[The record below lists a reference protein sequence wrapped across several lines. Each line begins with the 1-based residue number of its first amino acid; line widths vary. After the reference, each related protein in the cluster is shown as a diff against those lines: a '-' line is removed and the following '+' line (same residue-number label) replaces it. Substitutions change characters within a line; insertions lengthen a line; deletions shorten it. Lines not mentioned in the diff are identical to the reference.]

1 MIQFLCNRTVVNSRI
16 LWPWLFVVLVF
27 TGCQTPIGVSRV
39 DPLIVHQQLTKNVLS
54 AHVPSIFTENVL
66 HQYDLTKTF
75 EWRPETA
82 LAKLHAILLRE
93 TIRSEEAFALAELSF
108 LHAEQ
113 AKKRE
118 YFLAS
123 AIYAFLFLFPEDHT
137 QAPSPFDPR
146 LRIASDL
153 YNRGITSA
161 FASEDGSHVLLQ
173 SQVYKLPFGQLDVSM
188 VEESLHWGD
197 RQLVHFIPVA
207 ELEIEGLRNRYRYP
221 GIGAPLAADQIATEP
236 GKGLAIANMKVPVTA
251 VLLIEELLQQLATGQ
266 IQASLEVHVAY
277 NEQAITIHERKVPLE
292 IEMTSALAASLS
304 ESPVWERE
312 LKGFFLGDLAT
323 RMPTQ
328 LAGLQPYRPGRIPV
342 VFVHGTASSAG
353 RWAQMLNDLMNDPC
367 IRGRFQFWFFTYD
380 TGNPILY
387 SAMLLRNTLDTVVS
401 ELDPQQQ
408 DARLREMIVIGHSQG
423 GLLTKL
429 TVIDPQSI
437 LWDRFSDEPLESMD
451 LPEETRDLMQGAFF
465 FKPLPY
471 VKRVVFISTP
481 HRGSYVAGS
490 WISHQLNR
498 FITFPGRLV
507 AGIADVV
514 TQNKKLALRLQ
525 SGPLS
530 SVDAMTPGSPLMTT
544 LAPMPIAPGVAAHS
558 IIAVNDDGPKEEGM
572 DGVVAY
578 SSAHL
583 ENVDSELVVR
593 SGHSSQ
599 GNPHTIEEVRRI
611 LTLHAG
617 QQCK

>member
-1 MIQFLCNRTVVNSRI
+1 V
-16 LWPWLFVVLVF
+16 
-27 TGCQTPIGVSRV
+27 
-39 DPLIVHQQLTKNVLS
+39 TKNVLS

-75 EWRPETA
+75 GWRPETA
-82 LAKLHAILLRE
+82 LAKLHTILLQE

-108 LHAEQ
+108 LHAEE

-123 AIYAFLFLFPEDHT
+123 ALYAFLFLFPEDHK
-137 QAPSPFDPR
+137 QAPNPFDPR

-161 FASEDGSHVLLQ
+161 FASDDGSHVLLQ
-173 SQVYKLPFGQLDVSM
+173 SQVYELPFGELEVSM
-188 VEESLHWGD
+188 VEESLRWGN

-207 ELEIEGLRNRYRYP
+207 ELEVEGLRNRYRYP
-221 GIGAPLAADQIATEP
+221 GIGAPLAADQVATEP
-236 GKGLAIANMKVPVTA
+236 GKGLAVAKMKVPVTA
-251 VLLIEELLQQLATGQ
+251 VLSVDRLLQQLQTGKVR
-266 IQASLEVHVAY
+266 ASLELYVAY
-277 NEQAITIHERKVPLE
+277 REQAITIHGRRIPLE
-292 IEMTSALAASLS
+292 VEMTSALAASLS
-304 ESPVWERE
+304 ESPVWKRE
-312 LKGFFLGDLAT
+312 LQGFFLGDLAT

-387 SAMLLRNTLDTVVS
+387 SAMLLRKTLDTVVS

-408 DARLREMIVIGHSQG
+408 DSTLRDMVVIGHSQG

-429 TVIDPQSI
+429 IAVDPQST
-437 LWDRFSDEPLESMD
+437 LWDRFSDEPLEAMN
-451 LPEETRDLMQGAFF
+451 LPEETRNLMKGAFF

-471 VKRVVFISTP
+471 VTRVVFISTP

-490 WISHQLNR
+490 WISHQLTR
-498 FITFPGRLV
+498 FITLPGRLV
-507 AGIADVV
+507 SGIADIV
-514 TQNKKLALRLQ
+514 TQNKTMALKFQ
-525 SGPLS
+525 SGSFS
-530 SVDAMTPGSPLMTT
+530 SVDSMTPGSPLMTT

-558 IIAVNDDGPKEEGM
+558 IIAVKGDGPKEEGM

-583 ENVDSELVVR
+583 EDMDSELVVR

-611 LTLHAG
+611 LLLHAG
-617 QQCK
+617 QQC

>member
-1 MIQFLCNRTVVNSRI
+1 M
-16 LWPWLFVVLVF
+16 LF
-27 TGCQTPIGVSRV
+27 
-39 DPLIVHQQLTKNVLS
+39 
-54 AHVPSIFTENVL
+54 
-66 HQYDLTKTF
+66 
-75 EWRPETA
+75 
-82 LAKLHAILLRE
+82 
-93 TIRSEEAFALAELSF
+93 RS
-108 LHAEQ
+108 
-113 AKKRE
+113 
-118 YFLAS
+118 
-123 AIYAFLFLFPEDHT
+123 
-137 QAPSPFDPR
+137 
-146 LRIASDL
+146 
-153 YNRGITSA
+153 
-161 FASEDGSHVLLQ
+161 
-173 SQVYKLPFGQLDVSM
+173 DVSM

-207 ELEIEGLRNRYRYP
+207 ELEVEGLRNRYRYP
-221 GIGAPLAADQIATEP
+221 GIGAPLAANQVATTES
-236 GKGLAIANMKVPVTA
+236 GKGLAIAKMKVPVTA
-251 VLLIEELLQQLATGQ
+251 VLSVDRLLQQLRTGQ
-266 IQASLEVHVAY
+266 IHASLEVHVAY
-277 NEQAITIHERKVPLE
+277 KEQAITIHERKVPLE
-292 IEMTSALAASLS
+292 IEMTAALAASLS

-353 RWAQMLNDLMNDPC
+353 RWAEMLNDLMNDPC

-387 SAMLLRNTLDTVVS
+387 SAMLLRNTLDKVVS
-401 ELDPQQQ
+401 ELDQQQQ
-408 DARLREMIVIGHSQG
+408 DARLREMVVIGHSQG

-429 TVIDPQSI
+429 IAVDPQSK
-437 LWDRFSDEPLESMD
+437 LWDEFSDEPLESMN
-451 LPEETRDLMQGAFF
+451 LSEETRDLMKGAFF

-490 WISHQLNR
+490 WISHQLTR
-498 FITFPGRLV
+498 FVTLPGRLV
-507 AGIADVV
+507 SGISDLV
-514 TQNKKLALRLQ
+514 TQNETMALKLQ
-525 SGPLS
+525 GGSFS
-530 SVDAMTPGSPLMTT
+530 SVDAMTPGSPLMTA
-544 LAPMPIAPGVAAHS
+544 LAPIPIAPGVAAHS
-558 IIAVNDDGPKEEGM
+558 IIAVKGDGPKEEGM

-583 ENVDSELVVR
+583 EDVDSELVVR

-617 QQCK
+617 QQCH